1 MVMKTN
7 LKMFTMPPR
16 GTFEGEKMSSR
27 VRGGMAWGTFWTT
40 SIQQSHPARLGAWSG
55 GVPGKIFFRWSL
67 WRGRQFVY
75 GPLNRAPEPTSTQ
88 PSALRY
94 CLGLQEKLENHLTWT
109 KVIIQKEKS
118 NASFEREQV
127 LNTWLEFSRLHL
139 CANTVISQ
147 LISMCFLRAYLSIYN
162 VNVLRTKEILGC
174 D

>member
-7 LKMFTMPPR
+7 LKMCTMPPR

-27 VRGGMAWGTFWTT
+27 VRGGMARGTFWTT
-40 SIQQSHPARLGAWSG
+40 SIQQSHPARLGAWWG
-55 GVPGKIFFRWSL
+55 GSQVKSSL
-67 WRGRQFVY
+67 HGVCEGANNSFMVHWTG
-75 GPLNRAPEPTSTQ
+75 PTSTQ
-88 PSALRY
+88 PSASRY
-94 CLGLQEKLENHLTWT
+94 CLGLQEKLEDHLTWT

-118 NASFEREQV
+118 KGSFKEEQV

-139 CANTVISQ
+139 CAKTVISQ
-147 LISMCFLRAYLSIYN
+147 LISMCFLHAHSSFYN